1 MTRRHSL
8 LQSASP
14 PCAAPQPVAAPG
26 LWSRARRTG
35 LVAFTGAALVML
47 SGCVATS
54 GPRTFEVQ
62 ENFNSATTF
71 SRLFDATPAQTC
83 EASRRALL
91 SQGYIIAAQTTDLV
105 EGKKS
110 FQPDAESHL
119 QMTVRV
125 VCVPEA
131 NEGKV
136 SLGFVTALQD
146 TYALRKTN
154 NSASVGVGAI
164 GSVSLPFSASSD
176 SLVKVGS
183 ATVTR
188 DTFYENFFDLVKRYL
203 VIDQEQAGQGQ

>member
-1 MTRRHSL
+1 M
-8 LQSASP
+8 
-14 PCAAPQPVAAPG
+14 V
-26 LWSRARRTG
+26 
-35 LVAFTGAALVML
+35 L
-47 SGCVATS
+47 SGCIATS

-62 ENFNSATTF
+62 ETFNSATTF

-91 SQGYIIAAQTTDLV
+91 SQGYIIAASSADLV
-105 EGKKS
+105 EGKKN

-131 NEGKV
+131 NDGKV

-176 SLVKVGS
+176 SLVKVAS
-183 ATVTR
+183 ATVSK
-188 DTFYENFFDLVKRYL
+188 DAFYDSFFDLVKRYL
-203 VIDQEQAGQGQ
+203 VIEQAQAD